1 MNLSAKYKR
10 LLFVSFPSSFC
21 PASWSTYSSM
31 LCEAEQKSEEKS
43 YKNQTFLLW
52 G

>member
-1 MNLSAKYKR
+1 MNLSSNYQR
-10 LLFVSFPSSFC
+10 LAFVSFSSSFC

-31 LCEAEQKSEEKS
+31 SCEAEQKSGEKS
-43 YKNQTFLLW
+43 YKNQTFLLC